1 MMEAGEAEVTPGK
14 FSHEKNPIDLVQKN
28 GEEGKPEKIG
38 EMTGGEAIVPPKN
51 VKQMRKMIEE
61 KDGKALVKLMDKL
74 LTKWDKEAEDNDE
87 SKAEFGKTMAKHGAV
102 HKPRVPSGKQKFKF
116 RSLGRSSLFK

>member
-1 MMEAGEAEVTPGK
+1 MTNTVKLITEALD
-14 FSHEKNPIDLVQKN
+14 FSQQDYL
-28 GEEGKPEKIG
+28 
-38 EMTGGEAIVPPKN
+38 
-51 VKQMRKMIEE
+51 IEE
-61 KDGKALVKLMDKL
+61 KDGKALVKLMDRL

-116 RSLGRSSLFK
+116 RKQGRTSIGRL